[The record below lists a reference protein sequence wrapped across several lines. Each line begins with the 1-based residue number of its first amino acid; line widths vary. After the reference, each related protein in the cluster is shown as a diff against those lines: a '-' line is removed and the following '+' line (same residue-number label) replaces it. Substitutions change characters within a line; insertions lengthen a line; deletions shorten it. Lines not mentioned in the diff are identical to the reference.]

1 MSLRHTALPPREEIT
16 VKSRLYNVLSAG
28 AVTDCSKRT
37 RLINQKEGETPMAS
51 VKRNNQD
58 DVISVDE
65 EALCDIALKRSK
77 LQLISGDW
85 AERSGN
91 YGTGFEDSELQ
102 KLTKDVEQARNAF
115 YFALLS
121 LKTAE
126 YLIKNPP
133 SPP

>member
-1 MSLRHTALPPREEIT
+1 
-16 VKSRLYNVLSAG
+16 
-28 AVTDCSKRT
+28 
-37 RLINQKEGETPMAS
+37 MAS
-51 VKRNNQD
+51 VKRQKEN
-58 DVISVDE
+58 DVISVNE

-77 LQLISGDW
+77 LQLVSGDW
-85 AERSGN
+85 AERSEH
-91 YGTGFEDSELQ
+91 YGTGFEDSELR
-102 KLTKDVEQARNAF
+102 KLTKDVEEARDAF